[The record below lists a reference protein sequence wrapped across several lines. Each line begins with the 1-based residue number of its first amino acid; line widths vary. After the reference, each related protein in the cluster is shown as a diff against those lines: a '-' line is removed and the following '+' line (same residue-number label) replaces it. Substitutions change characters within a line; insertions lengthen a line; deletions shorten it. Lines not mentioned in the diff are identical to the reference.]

1 VSDDLRQA
9 AATALAALATSPDH
23 RDRADA
29 GRALAG
35 FAEVPGAQELLLHLV
50 LDADDTFVTLHTAAA
65 LLRRHDRIGLAVV
78 ARAMARAE
86 PDQAEWIGT
95 ALREVLCVF
104 AAELDVALSDAEA
117 LLREARG
124 PDRAGLE
131 TLVAE
136 LAGATPILRPVDGDR
151 SRG

>member
-9 AATALAALATSPDH
+9 AVTALAALATSPDH

-35 FAEVPGAQELLLHLV
+35 FAELPGVPELLLHLV

-78 ARAMARAE
+78 ARGLARAE

-95 ALREVLCVF
+95 ALRDVLCVF
-104 AAELDVALSDAEA
+104 AVERDAALGDAEA
-117 LLREARG
+117 LLREARE
-124 PDRAGLE
+124 PDRAGLGV
-131 TLVAE
+131 LVAE
-136 LAGATPILRPVDGDR
+136 LAGATPALRPVDGDR
-151 SRG
+151 SGG

>member
-35 FAEVPGAQELLLHLV
+35 FAERPGAQELLLQLV
-50 LDADDTFVTLHTAAA
+50 LDAEDTFVTLHTAAA

-78 ARAMARAE
+78 ARALARGE

-104 AAELDVALSDAEA
+104 AVERDAALGDAEA
-117 LLREARG
+117 LLREARET
-124 PDRAGLE
+124 DRAGLE

-136 LAGATPILRPVDGDR
+136 LAGATPARRPVDGGR
-151 SRG
+151 SGG